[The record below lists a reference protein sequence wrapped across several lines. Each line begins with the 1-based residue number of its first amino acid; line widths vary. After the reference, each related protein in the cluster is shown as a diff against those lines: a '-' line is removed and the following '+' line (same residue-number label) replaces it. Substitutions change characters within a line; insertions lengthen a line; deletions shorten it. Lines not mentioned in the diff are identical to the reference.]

1 MALCDPEQMK
11 VLKKLTK
18 RGNKMGAKRVIIDG
32 YNFMSQRE
40 GARYQELKLR
50 FLAGDIAA
58 LELQPRF
65 ALHALD
71 ANNIKHELGCAIMDF
86 RYVIV
91 VAPHGRGVE
100 IVEDVKGH
108 DTRES
113 KRKRKHVEVE
123 YGIKV
128 RIIK

>member
-1 MALCDPEQMK
+1 MALVDPEQMK
-11 VLKKLTK
+11 VLRKLTK

-40 GARYQELKLR
+40 GARYQDLKLR

-65 ALHALD
+65 ALHAHD
-71 ANNIKHELGCAIMDF
+71 TNGIKHETDCAIMDF
-86 RYVIV
+86 RYRIV
-91 VAPHGRGVE
+91 VAPNGCGVE

-113 KRKRKHVEVE
+113 QRKRKRAEIE

-128 RIIK
+128 TIIK